1 MVRETKTL
9 DELIDSARGIAVP
22 LEGLRALQRAF
33 VFGNTVIANPKVTRE
48 IIVRVDADFERIFGS
63 CRLALPKHKSASR
76 PVGPT
81 NGSGFGEKNREGWH
95 SSVDRAPLS

>member
-33 VFGNTVIANPKVTRE
+33 VFGNTTIANPDDTRE
-48 IIVRVDADFERIFGS
+48 IIARVNADFERIFGS
-63 CRLALPKHKSASR
+63 
-76 PVGPT
+76 
-81 NGSGFGEKNREGWH
+81 E
-95 SSVDRAPLS
+95 